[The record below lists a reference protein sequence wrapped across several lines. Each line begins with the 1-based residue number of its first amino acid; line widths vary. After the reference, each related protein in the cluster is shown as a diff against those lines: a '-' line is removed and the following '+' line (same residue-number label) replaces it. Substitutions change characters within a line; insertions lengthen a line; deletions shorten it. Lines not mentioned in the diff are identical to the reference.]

1 MNGGNKKTDKPSDKG
16 KEKEKP
22 KPRPGSWEE
31 WKAGWGKFTMSKK
44 DYNEWLTG
52 KKNQDK
58 LDEDEAKKS
67 ADDETDK
74 PVEKQYCLTCGTGV
88 LKNNGLQ
95 CRNPYCVAKTLN
107 F

>member
-52 KKNQDK
+52 KKNQGK
-58 LDEDEAKKS
+58 
-67 ADDETDK
+67 
-74 PVEKQYCLTCGTGV
+74 
-88 LKNNGLQ
+88 
-95 CRNPYCVAKTLN
+95 
-107 F
+107 